1 MIIGACGI
9 ACELGCGLY
18 SKGVCQGCDR
28 THADKIPCPVL
39 QCSVK
44 KQVEY
49 CGRDC
54 GQFPCDVFK
63 QGFPYS
69 QAYLGMYSGR
79 LLKANQ
85 AGVSSHPK

>member
-18 SKGVCQGCDR
+18 IKGICQGCDR
-28 THADKIPCPVL
+28 TKADQLPCPVL

-54 GQFPCDVFK
+54 DQFPCDVYD

-69 QAYLGMYSGR
+69 QAYLGMCKGR
-79 LLKANQ
+79 MQQ
-85 AGVSSHPK
+85 AKQAAGS